1 MAIKTLKLEI
11 TFQDLLAIVQQLDS
25 DENLLLKNT
34 LERENVMTWQEL
46 FGQSLKTLDVKN
58 SEFTEK
64 DVKNDVSTAIFEV
77 RAVAKN

>member
-11 TFQDLLAIVQQLDS
+11 TFQDLLAMVQQLDS
-25 DENLLLKNT
+25 DEKLLLKNT

-58 SEFTEK
+58 SEFAEK